1 MFLATVVYDNGN
13 GLATEIFLGKSQ
25 IEVEEKAI
33 NDIYAYV
40 LGHRPSFYP
49 SIEQQLEEIDDCFSS
64 NGDDR
69 VDVNIFNLETG
80 ERVRPEQ
87 FRRTPP
93 QSEPLG

>member
-40 LGHRPSFYP
+40 SDRRPPFYP
-49 SIEQQLEEIDDCFSS
+49 SIEQQLEEIDNFFSS
-64 NGDDR
+64 DGDDR

>member
-1 MFLATVVYDNGN
+1 M
-13 GLATEIFLGKSQ
+13 ATEIFLGKSQ

-40 LGHRPSFYP
+40 SDRRPPFYP

-64 NGDDR
+64 DGDDR
-69 VDVNIFNLETG
+69 IDVNIFNLETE

-87 FRRTPP
+87 FLRIPP
-93 QSEPLG
+93 RSVPG

>member
-25 IEVEEKAI
+25 VEVEEKAI

-40 LGHRPSFYP
+40 SDRRPPFYP
-49 SIEQQLEEIDDCFSS
+49 SIEQQLEEIDNFFSS
-64 NGDDR
+64 DGDDR

-80 ERVRPEQ
+80 DRVRPEQ

>member
-25 IEVEEKAI
+25 VEVEEKAI

-40 LGHRPSFYP
+40 SDRRPPFYP
-49 SIEQQLEEIDDCFSS
+49 SIEQQLEEIDNFFSS
-64 NGDDR
+64 DGDDR

-93 QSEPLG
+93 QSEPLD